1 MPVKQ
6 NDLIINQ
13 YFTKVKSICCEI
25 FKLDPQS
32 KISEDRIRRIIIH
45 GLRPDFY
52 GFTTIIRGWIVQ
64 PSIEDLENLLAN

>member
-1 MPVKQ
+1 MLVKQ

-13 YFTKVKSICCEI
+13 NFTKVKSICCEI
-25 FKLDPQS
+25 FELDPRS
-32 KISEDRIRRIIIH
+32 KISEDRMRRIIIH
-45 GLRPDFY
+45 SLRPEFC